1 MFRISK
7 IIPSCFSN
15 SRGLG
20 WGRGRGWGGG
30 GAGGETMSKV
40 KNRVEFCRRLPV
52 CVDFDDFEETTIQ
65 DQNRAFQ
72 YCIIWLPLL

>member
-1 MFRISK
+1 
-7 IIPSCFSN
+7 
-15 SRGLG
+15 
-20 WGRGRGWGGG
+20 
-30 GAGGETMSKV
+30 MSKV
-40 KNRVEFCRRLPV
+40 KDRVEFCRRLPV